1 MERGNK
7 VEENKLY
14 FQTGCTLVDMVT
26 GGAKDVFG
34 LPAGRITNV
43 VGDKSAGKAQPLYSK
58 VLTPDG
64 WKAMGEIKVG
74 DKVIG
79 LQGKPVEVIGVYPQ
93 GKRPIYEFEFQ
104 DHTTVRSADS
114 HLWRIQTPNQ
124 YHDKTQFGKGR
135 GFSIVTTQEIVD
147 NWEEIKLHPSKQIYI
162 PKHKPIEFE
171 EKKLPIHPWLLGI
184 LIAEGSLTNAK
195 NGNIDF
201 SNGEADVIEKAKNI
215 VSSMPNH
222 QLHSYRD
229 DNNNTFVNTIVSI
242 NHTRTGISNT
252 IVELGLNV
260 KSIQKH
266 IPSEY
271 LRSSIQ
277 QRIELL
283 QGLFDGDGYVAKGGS
298 LEYSTSS
305 KQLAENVAELVRSLG
320 GMAICRKCE
329 SPFYIKNG
337 QRIYCNDSYTI
348 TICLD
353 DSSWVASSKKHS
365 AAVEKNKSLKK
376 SYWKWTHAKMIK
388 DVRYIGEEECQCIY
402 LADPD
407 HCYITDGNTV
417 THNTFLCNEIIA
429 SNHYKYGDKFKWM
442 YDDCEAGYSFDTK
455 SMYGF
460 DIVTPESNQS
470 TKVEEAFYNITKFI
484 ENLKDDEFGVYV
496 LDSLDALTS
505 DEADTLAE
513 ERIKAYDN
521 DKDFDKGSYKMG
533 KAKYLSQEFFP
544 QLCRK
549 LENKNVLLIIIS
561 QVRDNMDMFSFE
573 KYVRAGG
580 KALDFYCSHIVWLAT
595 AQKILKKETPV
606 GGAVKL
612 KLTKGKVARPFR
624 ECFYS
629 FYFSYGIDDIG
640 SNLDYL
646 FDLRTDNGSLS
657 SANCK
662 SIAWEKDE
670 SKLEVNSAN
679 VRKFLQ
685 DNKKYEQAV
694 STCNNNR
701 FDLGTVI
708 DFINKD
714 EELSK
719 LFDEQFEK
727 VMSRDSLISYIE
739 NNNLQDELKRR
750 VIQKWEDFED
760 SISVKRVKKYATQP
774 VSTE

>member
-43 VGDKSAGKAQPLYSK
+43 VGDKSSGKTL
-58 VLTPDG
+58 
-64 WKAMGEIKVG
+64 
-74 DKVIG
+74 
-79 LQGKPVEVIGVYPQ
+79 
-93 GKRPIYEFEFQ
+93 
-104 DHTTVRSADS
+104 
-114 HLWRIQTPNQ
+114 
-124 YHDKTQFGKGR
+124 
-135 GFSIVTTQEIVD
+135 
-147 NWEEIKLHPSKQIYI
+147 
-162 PKHKPIEFE
+162 
-171 EKKLPIHPWLLGI
+171 
-184 LIAEGSLTNAK
+184 
-195 NGNIDF
+195 
-201 SNGEADVIEKAKNI
+201 
-215 VSSMPNH
+215 
-222 QLHSYRD
+222 
-229 DNNNTFVNTIVSI
+229 
-242 NHTRTGISNT
+242 
-252 IVELGLNV
+252 
-260 KSIQKH
+260 
-266 IPSEY
+266 
-271 LRSSIQ
+271 
-277 QRIELL
+277 
-283 QGLFDGDGYVAKGGS
+283 
-298 LEYSTSS
+298 
-305 KQLAENVAELVRSLG
+305 
-320 GMAICRKCE
+320 
-329 SPFYIKNG
+329 
-337 QRIYCNDSYTI
+337 
-348 TICLD
+348 
-353 DSSWVASSKKHS
+353 
-365 AAVEKNKSLKK
+365 
-376 SYWKWTHAKMIK
+376 
-388 DVRYIGEEECQCIY
+388 
-402 LADPD
+402 
-407 HCYITDGNTV
+407 
-417 THNTFLCNEIIA
+417 LCNEIIA

-442 YDDCEAGYSFDTK
+442 YDDCEAGYSFDTR
-455 SMYGF
+455 SAYGF

-470 TKVEEAFYNITKFI
+470 SKVEEAFYNITKFI
-484 ENLKDDEFGVYV
+484 ENLKDDEFGIYV

-505 DEADTLAE
+505 DEADDLAE

-549 LENKNVLLIIIS
+549 LENKNVLLIIVS

-573 KYVRAGG
+573 KYARAGG

-612 KLTKGKVARPFR
+612 KLTKGKVLRPFR

-646 FDLRTDNGSLS
+646 FNLRTDNGSLS

-685 DNKKYEQAV
+685 DNKKYEQAI

-701 FDLGTVI
+701 FDLGIVI